1 MRTVVRSLALAPVLA
16 CAWLALASSAAAQDC
31 PTASFVIYEHL
42 AYVEEAVPG
51 SVTLE
56 RGDQL
61 GEAELD
67 TAGDDDP
74 CKRTRSSATAVRIG
88 GVDPKVAIAVA
99 GRPDVAFVVG
109 AACSGYEGAER
120 WRCLLEPLVFEG
132 VSYTGVRY
140 PGSDP
145 EDAVPLGDALGD
157 ARLADEQVTAA
168 TIAGVDPRVAVG
180 VEGRPGEVF
189 VAPGVCP
196 YERFAVEGAINDLMR
211 CLRSPLWLVLD
222 PPGGVTGTEVTAIGD
237 REAVPELATATVAL
251 APITVEG
258 ESVQADFAAAVE
270 VGALGDG
277 PGDRPQLEFA
287 IPELEPGPYEAI
299 ITCEECAASF
309 GGETIFPA
317 GLFRVT
323 AEAEAEESG
332 GTSPFQIVGI
342 VVGVLFLGLLVTSI
356 VLWRKGFRV
365 GRRRRGGT
373 ADTR

>member
-16 CAWLALASSAAAQDC
+16 CAWLAVASPATAQDC
-31 PTASFVIYEHL
+31 PTQSFVIYEHL
-42 AYVEEAVPG
+42 AYVEETVPG

-67 TAGDDDP
+67 AAGDDDP
-74 CKRTRSSATAVRIG
+74 CKRTRSSATAARIG
-88 GVDPKVAIAVA
+88 GVDPKVAITVA

-109 AACSGYEGAER
+109 AACSGDEGAER

-145 EDAVPLGDALGD
+145 EDAVPLADTLGD
-157 ARLADEQVTAA
+157 ATLADEQVTAA
-168 TIAGVDPRVAVG
+168 AIAGVDPRVAVG
-180 VEGRPGEVF
+180 VEGRPGEAF

-196 YERFAVEGAINDLMR
+196 YERFAVEGALNDLMR

-222 PPGGVTGTEVTAIGD
+222 PPGGVAGAEVIALGD
-237 REAVPELATATVAL
+237 REAVLELAMATVAL

-258 ESVQADFAAAVE
+258 ESVKADFAAAVDI
-270 VGALGDG
+270 GALGDG
-277 PGDRPQLEFA
+277 SGGRAQTEFA
-287 IPELEPGPYEAI
+287 IPELEPGPCEAVI
-299 ITCEECAASF
+299 LCEPCAAAF
-309 GGETIFPA
+309 GGETAFPA

-323 AEAEAEESG
+323 AERREEEAG
-332 GTSPFQIVGI
+332 GVY
-342 VVGVLFLGLLVTSI
+342 
-356 VLWRKGFRV
+356 RFRSSASSAACCSLASSS
-365 GRRRRGGT
+365 RPS
-373 ADTR
+373 